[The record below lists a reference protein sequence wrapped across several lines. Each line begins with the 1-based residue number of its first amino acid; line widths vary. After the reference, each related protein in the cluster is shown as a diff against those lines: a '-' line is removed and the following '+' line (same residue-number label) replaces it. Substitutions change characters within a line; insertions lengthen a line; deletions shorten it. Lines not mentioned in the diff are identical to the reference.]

1 MSEKPYNENA
11 YNGFAYCYDLFM
23 DNIPYDMWA
32 EYLYGIFREQG
43 ITEGTLLELGCGTG
57 TMTEHM
63 RSKGYDSI
71 IGLDCSEDML
81 MVARDKDIPDV
92 LLIQQDMR
100 ELDLPYQVDA
110 VYCVCDGMN
119 YLLEPQDLQKV
130 FDRVKRFLKA
140 GGVFVFDM
148 KTRHFYQDVLG
159 NRMIAENRNDASF
172 LWENEYHEDTGINE
186 YLLTVYQLEDE
197 ERDLFFRCDELH
209 YQKAYEPDEV
219 RQLIQTSG
227 LECCEVY
234 EAFTKKSATP
244 DSERV
249 YFVVKNK

>member
-1 MSEKPYNENA
+1 
-11 YNGFAYCYDLFM
+11 
-23 DNIPYDMWA
+23 
-32 EYLYGIFREQG
+32 
-43 ITEGTLLELGCGTG
+43 
-57 TMTEHM
+57 
-63 RSKGYDSI
+63 
-71 IGLDCSEDML
+71 
-81 MVARDKDIPDV
+81 
-92 LLIQQDMR
+92 
-100 ELDLPYQVDA
+100 
-110 VYCVCDGMN
+110 MN
-119 YLLEPQDLQKV
+119 NLLEPQDLQKV

-159 NRMIAENRNDASF
+159 NRMIAENRDDASF

-197 ERDLFFRCDELH
+197 ERVLFSRGDELH

-234 EAFTKKSATP
+234 EAFTKNSATP
-244 DSERV
+244 DSEWV
-249 YFVVKNK
+249 

>member
-32 EYLYGIFREQG
+32 EYLHGLLQEYGITG
-43 ITEGTLLELGCGTG
+43 GTLLELGCGTG
-57 TMTEHM
+57 TMTECM
-63 RSKGYDSI
+63 RSKGCDSI

-119 YLLEPQDLQKV
+119 YLLEPQDLQRV
-130 FDRVKRFLKA
+130 FTRVKHFLKA

-159 NRMIAENRNDASF
+159 TRMIAENRDDASF

-197 ERDLFFRCDELH
+197 EKDLFSRCDEQH
-209 YQKAYEPDEV
+209 YQRAYDPDEV
-219 RQLIQTSG
+219 RHLIRESG
-227 LECCEVY
+227 LECCEIY
-234 EAFTKKSATP
+234 EAFTRRPAGP
-244 DSERV
+244 ENERV